1 MNDDAVVKL
10 LQYSMVPTLGCT
22 DPAVVA
28 YCASLARS
36 VTEGELKKAN
46 VTVDKNIFKNALNV
60 TIPGTRFQ
68 GLDYACALG
77 LAGGKH
83 QLALQ
88 VLRDIGEEDIA
99 GAAALVKKGQIEI
112 QIRMQSGLFVEVC
125 VETGEGYGRCRIEK
139 TYTNVTQLEGS
150 SRAKQA
156 VGNEENA
163 EKEDFYNQHVADLT
177 IERILEFVAESPLEK
192 LKFIEEG
199 CKLNLAIAEA
209 GLKVFG
215 NNCFGQ
221 MNKES
226 VADDNNSSMI
236 ASAKMLTSSAVL
248 MRMDGFALPVMAIA
262 GSGNQGIA
270 ALVPIMAVAEA
281 IGAGKDMIIRAAAL
295 SSLITIYI
303 KERTGITS
311 PICGGSIAGGA
322 GASAGIAYLIG
333 GDKVVITNAV
343 TNAIG
348 GLAGM
353 ICDGA
358 KSGCA
363 FKLSISAGTAVEA
376 AIMSMSGAVIPSN
389 NGIVGA
395 DLNQTIE
402 NLAQVT
408 NAGMES
414 VDDIMIEIM
423 TSRNNQTSKTF
434 QFK

>member
-1 MNDDAVVKL
+1 
-10 LQYSMVPTLGCT
+10 
-22 DPAVVA
+22 
-28 YCASLARS
+28 
-36 VTEGELKKAN
+36 
-46 VTVDKNIFKNALNV
+46 
-60 TIPGTRFQ
+60 
-68 GLDYACALG
+68 
-77 LAGGKH
+77 
-83 QLALQ
+83 
-88 VLRDIGEEDIA
+88 
-99 GAAALVKKGQIEI
+99 
-112 QIRMQSGLFVEVC
+112 
-125 VETGEGYGRCRIEK
+125 
-139 TYTNVTQLEGS
+139 
-150 SRAKQA
+150 
-156 VGNEENA
+156 
-163 EKEDFYNQHVADLT
+163 
-177 IERILEFVAESPLEK
+177 
-192 LKFIEEG
+192 
-199 CKLNLAIAEA
+199 
-209 GLKVFG
+209 
-215 NNCFGQ
+215 
-221 MNKES
+221 
-226 VADDNNSSMI
+226 MI